1 MKWQLFNLMVVTEPD
16 RQRLARF
23 AIEALD
29 TLGGNL
35 FSAAIA
41 IEDVLLALQSQAEA
55 EAQIQNVALC
65 IDDQIVSLVWG
76 EQHRSLV
83 SLPTLPG
90 EALLAQLSQYY
101 KQASEHADPELLR
114 LQNRKITEELE
125 KAAEHAAQE
134 MAQLEASLEK
144 KKTELLDSIKTAET
158 DSLTGLFN
166 RGGYDQRLQQAVLR
180 SHRQNEALSLIMLDL
195 DFFKQI
201 NDQHGHQYGDEYLIR
216 MADALR
222 ASVREH
228 VDHACRMGGDEFVVI
243 VFSTSNIAERIADKV
258 LQKMQNKVSIG
269 IAQLLPDETPAHLV
283 SRADAALYK
292 AKHLGRGQF
301 VTWQPTLSLSK
312 HSNVT

>member
-1 MKWQLFNLMVVTEPD
+1 MKSQLFNLMIVSEPD

-23 AIEALD
+23 TIEAVD

-35 FSAAIA
+35 FAAAVA
-41 IEDVLLALQSQAEA
+41 IENVLLELHSQAGA
-55 EAQIQNVALC
+55 EAQIENVTLC
-65 IDDQIVSLVWG
+65 VEGQIISLAWGDQHKVLG
-76 EQHRSLV
+76 

-90 EALLAQLSQYY
+90 EARLTQLSQYY
-101 KQASEHADPELLR
+101 KHASEHADPELLR

-125 KAAEHAAQE
+125 KASQRAARE

-158 DSLTGLFN
+158 DSLTGLYN

-180 SHRQNEALSLIMLDL
+180 SHRQSEALSLIMLDL
-195 DFFKQI
+195 DYFKQI
-201 NDQHGHQYGDEYLIR
+201 NDQHGHQYGDEYLKR

-243 VFSTSNIAERIADKV
+243 VFSATDIAERIAEKV
-258 LQKMQNKVSIG
+258 LLKMQNKVSIG
-269 IAQLLPDETPAHLV
+269 VAQLLPNETPAQLV
-283 SRADAALYK
+283 SRADAALYQ

-301 VTWQPTLSLSK
+301 VTWQPALSEKNLT
-312 HSNVT
+312 NAV

>member
-269 IAQLLPDETPAHLV
+269 IAQLLPDETPAQLV